1 MTPPSAYLPM
11 DATLQSPLFQ
21 LTAPT
26 TTISFKIPLNYSA
39 LGRSGQ
45 SADGFSIDV
54 LKYLAGVPSLSKNV
68 FYLFLG
74 STSDAQNLDGEDG
87 AQDNVAL
94 VTKTLDSTF
103 LEANARYRL
112 RIRGV
117 DFDQDPSFGGV
128 KFDDLLITSAKLSN
142 PADFDFDGDVDGV
155 DFLRWQR
162 GLGKAL
168 PNPADGDTNNDRA
181 VNAADLTIIR
191 QQFGAPSAVPAI
203 EPIQSAVP
211 EPSGTFLAL
220 VGCSL
225 GHRCRRLLRHTAHRA
240 NSVAPPRR

>member
-1 MTPPSAYLPM
+1 M
-11 DATLQSPLFQ
+11 
-21 LTAPT
+21 
-26 TTISFKIPLNYSA
+26 
-39 LGRSGQ
+39 
-45 SADGFSIDV
+45 

-191 QQFGAPSAVPAI
+191 QQFGAHQPFPRSNRFKAPCPNPPAR
-203 EPIQSAVP
+203 
-211 EPSGTFLAL
+211 F
-220 VGCSL
+220 
-225 GHRCRRLLRHTAHRA
+225 
-240 NSVAPPRR
+240 